1 VWAGVGWGRPKGKA
15 YGKNDGVIMI
25 SEERSATFVWR
36 CSGCPAV
43 YDCESLALLLDD
55 GTSRAC
61 SCGGRLV
68 EGVGHV
74 PEREWEVRALPRR
87 SPAGLR
93 RGF

>member
-1 VWAGVGWGRPKGKA
+1 VGSAGGKA
-15 YGKNDGVIMI
+15 DGNNDGVIMI
-25 SEERSATFVWR
+25 SEERSVTFVWR

-55 GTSRAC
+55 GTSKAC

-68 EGVGHV
+68 EDVGLV
-74 PEREWEVRALPRR
+74 PERELDAMARSRR
-87 SPAGLR
+87 FPAGLR

>member
-1 VWAGVGWGRPKGKA
+1 MGQEGRAKGIN
-15 YGKNDGVIMI
+15 GGVIMI
-25 SEERSATFVWR
+25 SEERSVTFVWR

-68 EGVGHV
+68 EGVV
-74 PEREWEVRALPRR
+74 PERGWDARATPLR
-87 SPAGLR
+87 SPV
-93 RGF
+93 GFRSGV

>member
-1 VWAGVGWGRPKGKA
+1 MGKA
-15 YGKNDGVIMI
+15 DRKNDGVIMI
-25 SEERSATFVWR
+25 SEERSVTFVWR

-68 EGVGHV
+68 EGVGVV
-74 PEREWEVRALPRR
+74 PERDWYTRAMPRR
-87 SPAGLR
+87 SPLGFR
-93 RGF
+93 RGA

>member
-1 VWAGVGWGRPKGKA
+1 MGAGVGWGRPEGKA
-15 YGKNDGVIMI
+15 DGKNDGVITI
-25 SEERSATFVWR
+25 SEERSVTFVWR

-68 EGVGHV
+68 EGVGPV
-74 PEREWEVRALPRR
+74 PERKWDARDVPRR
-87 SPAGLR
+87 SPVGLR
-93 RGF
+93 RGV

>member
-1 VWAGVGWGRPKGKA
+1 VGKA
-15 YGKNDGVIMI
+15 DRKNDGVIMI
-25 SEERSATFVWR
+25 SEERSVTFVWR

-61 SCGGRLV
+61 TCGGRLV
-68 EGVGHV
+68 EDVGLA
-74 PEREWEVRALPRR
+74 PEREWGKLGPCPDAPSRA
-87 SPAGLR
+87 SAAAF